1 LKITTTTGL
10 VGFLLALSTLNMP
23 KADAAA
29 EPAVPKTIEAR
40 LSALTEALRQ
50 KEAQLDTVP
59 PETLPSAIEDVINLA
74 RVSWG
79 NGGGGAWRNGGFNNG
94 GFRNGGW
101 YNGGFRNGG
110 FRNGGFR
117 NGGFRNGGFRNG
129 GWRDG
134 GGFVNVRL

>member
-1 LKITTTTGL
+1 MNATTTTGL
-10 VGFLLALSTLNMP
+10 VGFLLALSTLNLP

-29 EPAVPKTIEAR
+29 SPTETPRTVEAR
-40 LSALTEALRQ
+40 LSALTETLRQ

-59 PETLPSAIEDVINLA
+59 PETLPSAIEDVMNLA

-79 NGGGGAWRNGGFNNG
+79 NGNN
-94 GFRNGGW
+94 RAGW
-101 YNGGFRNGG
+101 GNGGFRNGG

-117 NGGFRNGGFRNG
+117 NGGWNNGGWNNGGFRNGGFRNG

-134 GGFVNVRL
+134 GGFVNLRL

>member
-1 LKITTTTGL
+1 LKITTTGL

-29 EPAVPKTIEAR
+29 EPDVPKTIEAR

-50 KEAQLDTVP
+50 KEAQLDTAP
-59 PETLPSAIEDVINLA
+59 PETLPSAMEDVINLA

-79 NGGGGAWRNGGFNNG
+79 NGSGHGAWRNGGFNNG

-117 NGGFRNGGFRNG
+117 NGGFRNGG
-129 GWRDG
+129 WRDG
-134 GGFVNVRL
+134 GGFINVRL